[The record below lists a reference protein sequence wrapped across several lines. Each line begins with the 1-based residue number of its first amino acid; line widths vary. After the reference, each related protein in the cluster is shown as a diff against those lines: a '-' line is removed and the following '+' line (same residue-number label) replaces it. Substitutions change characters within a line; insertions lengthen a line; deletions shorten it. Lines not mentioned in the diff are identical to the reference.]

1 MIRPS
6 CESVTNMAFCREK
19 SNNNNNNNIT
29 YDPIVVV

>member
-19 SNNNNNNNIT
+19 SNNNNNNIT